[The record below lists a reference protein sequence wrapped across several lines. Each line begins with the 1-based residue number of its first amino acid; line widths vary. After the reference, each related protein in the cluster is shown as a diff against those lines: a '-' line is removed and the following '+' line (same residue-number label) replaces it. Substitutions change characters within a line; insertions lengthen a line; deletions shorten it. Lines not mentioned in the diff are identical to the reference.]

1 MSSIF
6 ISFSIYCSF
15 FTCNK
20 ITSFTHKILY
30 FLYNSELVIFY
41 HTFSF
46 LVIRKIPLLKEIKAK
61 YRCSSFKLLI
71 LSFFL
76 IDVEMPLDPALIL
89 NLHYVSLEIVYIF
102 FHLTILAFFQDSYND

>member
-1 MSSIF
+1 
-6 ISFSIYCSF
+6 
-15 FTCNK
+15 

-76 IDVEMPLDPALIL
+76 IDVEIPLDIVLIVHHHHLIL
-89 NLHYVSLEIVYIF
+89 EIF
-102 FHLTILAFFQDSYND
+102 KFLKHLGKLCI